1 MITLRLKDGTEL
13 EVTPS
18 SNETEIVVFME
29 KADDFDS
36 LKEQIT
42 TENMNGATLGGATL
56 TDIKVISSAAYTGD
70 DDVHTAHFSLAHNSI
85 QDKVDAAIKQNSTD
99 ITDVQ
104 VALADI
110 YESIAAASITA

>member
-1 MITLRLKDGTEL
+1 MITLKLKDGTEL

-18 SNETEIVVFME
+18 SNETEIVLFME
-29 KADDFDS
+29 KADDIDS
-36 LKEQIT
+36 LRGKIT

-56 TDIKVISSAAYTGD
+56 ADIKVISSEAYTGD
-70 DDVHTAHFSLAHNSI
+70 DDVHTAHFSLAHSTT
-85 QDKVDAAIKQNSTD
+85 QDETDAAIKQNSAD

-110 YESIAAASITA
+110 YESIAAASVAE